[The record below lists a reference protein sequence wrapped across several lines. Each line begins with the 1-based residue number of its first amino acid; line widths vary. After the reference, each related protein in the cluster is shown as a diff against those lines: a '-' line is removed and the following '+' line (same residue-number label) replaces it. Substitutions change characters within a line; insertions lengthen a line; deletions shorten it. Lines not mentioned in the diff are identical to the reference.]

1 MSYQLTKKEL
11 VQEIV
16 KSGKDPNYFIHNY
29 AKISHPVRGL
39 IPFKTY
45 DFQKELLEDFN
56 NHRFN
61 VILKARQMGVTTIM
75 AAYISWLMIFHRDK
89 NILIMATKFQTAST
103 LVKKVKAIIKTLPEW
118 IRLAEISVDNRTS
131 FELSNG
137 SQIKAA
143 STAFDAGRS
152 EALSLL
158 VIDEAAHVEGLDELW
173 TGLSPTISTGG
184 RCIVASTP
192 NGVGNWFHQ
201 TYTEAEQE
209 INAFNST
216 RIMWD
221 EHPDRDQ
228 EWFDEETKNMSLRQ
242 IAQEYQCNFN
252 ASGETVVH
260 PDDIKRIEEEVCEPK
275 YKTGIDR
282 NFWIWKEHD
291 PSCIYLMS
299 ADVARGDGKDY
310 SVFHIINLNT
320 MEVVAEYQG
329 KPTPDIYAEYLC
341 SVGRDYG
348 TCMIVVENNNIG
360 FTVAEKM
367 KELEYP
373 NVYHSVKST
382 HEYIEQYAAEGRRD
396 CVPGFTTSSKT
407 RPMIIAKME
416 EFIRNKIIKIY
427 SPRLL
432 NEIKT
437 FVWTGN
443 KPEAMR
449 GYNDDLTMAFAIAC
463 WVRDTALVVNKRE
476 IEYTKVILNSM
487 KKVDCVMNT
496 AISGMKGYV
505 PHSNR
510 ENRKELEQ
518 YSWIYKG

>member
-1 MSYQLTKKEL
+1 MGHQLSKKEL
-11 VQEIV
+11 VQEII

-56 NHRFN
+56 DHRFN

-75 AAYISWLMIFHRDK
+75 AAYISWLMLFHRDK
-89 NILIMATKFQTAST
+89 NILVMATKFQTAST
-103 LVKKVKAIIKTLPEW
+103 LVKKVKAIIKSLPEW
-118 IRLAEISVDNRTS
+118 IRLTNISVDNRTS
-131 FELSNG
+131 FELANG

-201 TYTEAEQE
+201 TYIEAEQDL
-209 INAFNST
+209 NAFNSVK
-216 RIMWD
+216 ILWD
-221 EHPDRDQ
+221 RHPDRDP
-228 EWFDEETKNMSLRQ
+228 EWFDEETKNMSQRQ

-260 PDDIKRIEEEVCEPK
+260 PDDIKRISEDVCEPI
-275 YKTGIDR
+275 YKTGFDR

-291 PSCIYLMS
+291 PTCSYLLS

-310 SVFHIINLNT
+310 SVFHVVNLNT
-320 MEVVAEYQG
+320 MEIVAEYQG
-329 KPTPDIYAEYLC
+329 KPTPDIYSEFLFNIGKEY
-341 SVGRDYG
+341 GD
-348 TCMIVVENNNIG
+348 CMIVVENNNIG
-360 FTVAEKM
+360 YTVVEKL
-367 KELEYP
+367 KELGYS
-373 NVYHSVKST
+373 NVYHSIKSS
-382 HEYIEQYAAEGRRD
+382 HEYIEQFAAEGRND
-396 CVPGFTTSSKT
+396 CVPGFTTSGKT
-407 RPMIIAKME
+407 RPMIIAKLE
-416 EFIRNKIIKIY
+416 EFIRNKVIKIY
-427 SPRLL
+427 SARLL

-449 GYNDDLTMAFAIAC
+449 GYNDDLTMALAIAC
-463 WVRDTALVVNKRE
+463 WVRDTALTVNQKG
-476 IEYTKVILNSM
+476 IEYSKVFLNSM
-487 KKVDCVMNT
+487 KKVDHIMNT
-496 AISGMKGYV
+496 AIPGMKGYV
-505 PHSNR
+505 PYKNR
-510 ENRKELEQ
+510 NKEEDSQ
-518 YSWIYKG
+518 PYSWIYKG

>member
-1 MSYQLTKKEL
+1 MGYQLSKKEL

-29 AKISHPVRGL
+29 SKISHPVHGL

-45 DFQKELLEDFN
+45 DFQKELLQDFN

-118 IRLAEISVDNRTS
+118 IRLADISVDNRTS

-201 TYTEAEQE
+201 TYVESEQE
-209 INAFNST
+209 LNNFHST

-221 EHPDRDQ
+221 RHPDRDQ
-228 EWFDEETKNMSLRQ
+228 KWFDEETKNMSVRQ

-282 NFWIWKEHD
+282 NFWIWKDYD
-291 PSCIYLMS
+291 PSCTYMIS

-320 MEVVAEYQG
+320 MEIIAEYQG
-329 KPTPDIYAEYLC
+329 KPAPDIYAEYLC

-348 TCMIVVENNNIG
+348 SCMVVVENNNIG
-360 FTVAEKM
+360 FTVVEKM
-367 KELEYP
+367 KDLEYP

-382 HEYIEQYAAEGRRD
+382 HEYIEQYAAEGRND

-463 WVRDTALVVNKRE
+463 WVRDTALIANKKG
-476 IEYTKVILNSM
+476 IEYTKVFMNSM
-487 KKVDCVMNT
+487 KKVDSVMNT
-496 AISGMKGYV
+496 AISGMRGYV
-505 PHSNR
+505 PHKNR
-510 ENRKELEQ
+510 EELEK

>member
-1 MSYQLTKKEL
+1 M
-11 VQEIV
+11 VQEII
-16 KSGKDPNYFIHNY
+16 KSGKDPDYFIHNY

-56 NHRFN
+56 DHRFN

-75 AAYISWLMIFHRDK
+75 AAYISWLMLFHRDK
-89 NILIMATKFQTAST
+89 NILVMATKFQTAST
-103 LVKKVKAIIKTLPEW
+103 LVKKVKAIIKSLPEW
-118 IRLAEISVDNRTS
+118 VRLTNISVDNRTS
-131 FELSNG
+131 FELANG

-143 STAFDAGRS
+143 STSFDAGRS

-201 TYTEAEQE
+201 TYIEAEQDL
-209 INAFNST
+209 NAFNSVK
-216 RIMWD
+216 ILWD
-221 EHPDRDQ
+221 RHPDRDP
-228 EWFDEETKNMSLRQ
+228 EWFDEETKNMSQRQ

-260 PDDIKRIEEEVCEPK
+260 PNDIKRISEDVCEPI
-275 YKTGIDR
+275 YKTGFDR

-291 PSCIYLMS
+291 PTCNYLLS

-310 SVFHIINLNT
+310 SVFHVVNLNT
-320 MEVVAEYQG
+320 MEIVAEYQG
-329 KPTPDIYAEYLC
+329 KPTPDIYSEFLFNIGKEY
-341 SVGRDYG
+341 GD
-348 TCMIVVENNNIG
+348 CMIVVENNNIG
-360 FTVAEKM
+360 YTVVEKL
-367 KELEYP
+367 KELGYS
-373 NVYHSVKST
+373 NVYHSIKSS
-382 HEYIEQYAAEGRRD
+382 HEYIEQFAAEGRND
-396 CVPGFTTSSKT
+396 CVPGFTTSGKT

-416 EFIRNKIIKIY
+416 EFIRNKVIKIY
-427 SPRLL
+427 SARLL

-449 GYNDDLTMAFAIAC
+449 GYNDDLTMALAIAC
-463 WVRDTALVVNKRE
+463 WVRDTALTENQKG
-476 IEYTKVILNSM
+476 IEYSKVFLNSM
-487 KKVDCVMNT
+487 KKIDHVMNT
-496 AISGMKGYV
+496 MIPGMKGYV
-505 PHSNR
+505 PYKNR
-510 ENRKELEQ
+510 EKEEEDSQ
-518 YSWIYKG
+518 PYSWIYKG

>member
-1 MSYQLTKKEL
+1 MGYQLSKKEL

-29 AKISHPVRGL
+29 SKISHPVHGL

-45 DFQKELLEDFN
+45 DFQKELLQDFN

-118 IRLAEISVDNRTS
+118 IRLADISVDNRTS

-201 TYTEAEQE
+201 TYVESEQE
-209 INAFNST
+209 LNNFHST

-221 EHPDRDQ
+221 RHPDRDQ
-228 EWFDEETKNMSLRQ
+228 KWFDEETKNMSVRQ

-282 NFWIWKEHD
+282 NFWIWKDYD
-291 PSCIYLMS
+291 PSCTYMIS

-320 MEVVAEYQG
+320 MEIIAEYQG
-329 KPTPDIYAEYLC
+329 KPAPDIYAEYLC

-348 TCMIVVENNNIG
+348 SCMVVVENNNIG
-360 FTVAEKM
+360 FTVVEKM
-367 KELEYP
+367 KDLEYS

-382 HEYIEQYAAEGRRD
+382 HEYIEQYAAEGRND

-463 WVRDTALVVNKRE
+463 WVRDTALIANKKG
-476 IEYTKVILNSM
+476 IEYTKVFMNSM
-487 KKVDCVMNT
+487 KKVDSVMNT
-496 AISGMKGYV
+496 AISGMRGYV
-505 PHSNR
+505 PHKNR
-510 ENRKELEQ
+510 EELEK